1 MVASAVYCC
10 VSSPWHATSGLQC
23 CEDIRPV
30 GPQSARGAAA
40 YESGEGRTE
49 QREPALGTEY
59 SSQTGN
65 SSMHEHGMAPLG
77 ESQQDRQVRLQRL
90 NSARC
95 EPSACCRVTL
105 CHLCARTA
113 TALDAFTSVSW
124 TLRTDGNQRP
134 LQKSLQH
141 VPPGPAS
148 RNVTCRGTASLP
160 LILRTS
166 YECDNYSLY
175 IKCTG
180 SASPGQGFGDF
191 HPSRFKSYHVCRLFV
206 KQKKTRHP
214 NIPI

>member
-105 CHLCARTA
+105 YPLSPVCTNGYRPGCVHVGE
-113 TALDAFTSVSW
+113 LD
-124 TLRTDGNQRP
+124 
-134 LQKSLQH
+134 
-141 VPPGPAS
+141 
-148 RNVTCRGTASLP
+148 
-160 LILRTS
+160 TS
-166 YECDNYSLY
+166 YRRKPTAAAEESATRTTGTSKPECDMS
-175 IKCTG
+175 G
-180 SASPGQGFGDF
+180 DSESAVNTPN
-191 HPSRFKSYHVCRLFV
+191 FV
-206 KQKKTRHP
+206 RVR
-214 NIPI
+214 